1 MSNELEKRRRRSY
14 VQMRMVY
21 DLTMGAL
28 ILGVGLILFFGDRFG
43 LPIIS
48 ELDTVI
54 RYGFGGLCFLYG
66 GFRIYRGIKHDY

>member
-1 MSNELEKRRRRSY
+1 MANDFENRRQKSY
-14 VQMRMVY
+14 TTMRMVY
-21 DLTMGAL
+21 DFTMAGL
-28 ILGVGLILFFGDRFG
+28 ILAMAFILFFGDRFG

>member
-1 MSNELEKRRRRSY
+1 VSNELENRRRRSY

-28 ILGVGLILFFGDRFG
+28 ILGIGLILFFGDRFG
-43 LPIIS
+43 LYIIS

>member
-1 MSNELEKRRRRSY
+1 VNNELENRRRRSY

-43 LPIIS
+43 LPIIA

-66 GFRIYRGIKHDY
+66 SFRIYRGIKHDY

>member
-1 MSNELEKRRRRSY
+1 VSNELEKRRRRSY

>member
-1 MSNELEKRRRRSY
+1 MNKELENRRRKSY

>member
-1 MSNELEKRRRRSY
+1 
-14 VQMRMVY
+14 MVY

>member
-28 ILGVGLILFFGDRFG
+28 TLGVGLILFFGDRFG

>member
-1 MSNELEKRRRRSY
+1 
-14 VQMRMVY
+14 MRMVY

>member
-1 MSNELEKRRRRSY
+1 
-14 VQMRMVY
+14 MVY

-28 ILGVGLILFFGDRFG
+28 TLGVGLILFFGDRFG